1 MGPVEPRSHPVATVV
16 VLALAVLVGVVAIAS
31 VWANDQ
37 LLDTGG
43 WASVSNRLL
52 KSPEVRH
59 RVAVFLGD
67 EVVAQTEA
75 QLDAAGEEA
84 TAERVMPPLRAGST
98 ELAERVMATPRFRTI
113 WRTANAAGHRALL
126 AAVGDGGGRGDRA
139 VVVDLTPAL
148 RQMADALNEEGLARE
163 FGATDLAAQV
173 EPGTGRIRV
182 LEGEELHR
190 ARDAVGVV
198 RHLTLPATIA
208 LLVLFLAAFLLG
220 RRRLPRTFLFVG
232 LALAATGGLALLL
245 RAFAGQQI
253 VDRLLGAGAD
263 RDAAEA
269 AWRVITSKIADLAGL
284 AIGIGAAAVLVAG
297 ALAVVRKAI
306 AVEAR

>member
-1 MGPVEPRSHPVATVV
+1 MGPVESRSHPVATLV

-31 VWANDQ
+31 AWASDQ

-52 KSPEVRH
+52 KSQEVSH

-75 QLDAAGEEA
+75 QLDAAGEGA
-84 TAERVMPPLRAGST
+84 TAEQVMPPLRAGST
-98 ELAERVMATPRFRTI
+98 ELAERVMATARFRTI

-126 AAVGDGGGRGDRA
+126 RAVDDDKGDA

-148 RQMADALNEEGLARE
+148 RQIADALDEEGLARE
-163 FGATDLAAQV
+163 LRATDLAAQV
-173 EPGTGRIRV
+173 EPGAGRIKV
-182 LEGEELHR
+182 LEATELSR

-198 RHLTLPATIA
+198 RHLTLPAMVA
-208 LLVLFLAAFLLG
+208 LIVLYLAAFLLG
-220 RRRLPRTFLFVG
+220 RRRLPRTFLFIG

-245 RAFAGQQI
+245 RAFAGHQI
-253 VDRLLGAGAD
+253 VDSLLGGGAD

-284 AIGIGAAAVLVAG
+284 AIGIGAAAVLLAG
-297 ALAVVRKAI
+297 ALAVVRKTI
-306 AVEAR
+306 VTEDW